1 MLTLQLH
8 KNLQFWLF
16 AVNDCKVGKRNVLK
30 RERYVLKCARTV
42 LKCETHVLH
51 VIRPLYHYCS
61 VNGRWYNCQIM
72 NSLHP
77 EWKPCAIMLRIQNE
91 ITDVIFLPRV
101 STSSLTQ
108 TWPHKPHEQRAN
120 GVQVLCVQILRKC
133 VHVRLHQ
140 RLPSK
145 LNIEKMYKIWKIRS
159 WEIRKEKEEL
169 ISGMR

>member
-1 MLTLQLH
+1 
-8 KNLQFWLF
+8 
-16 AVNDCKVGKRNVLK
+16 
-30 RERYVLKCARTV
+30 
-42 LKCETHVLH
+42 
-51 VIRPLYHYCS
+51 
-61 VNGRWYNCQIM
+61 M
-72 NSLHP
+72 NSLHR

-91 ITDVIFLPRV
+91 ITDNVIFLSRV
-101 STSSLTQ
+101 STLSLTQ

-159 WEIRKEKEEL
+159 WEIRKEKEDR
-169 ISGMR
+169 ISEMRYKRNSRIRCSTEQIGVKKNISLEIWKYKEKGSLKLKISEVIVPRFDVSVTFYTKNL